1 MKRGLFI
8 VILIFA
14 NFLAQAQSGY
24 QIKGMVNGVADTTCI
39 LAYYFGDK
47 QYAKDTADIDSNG
60 SFVFKGSE
68 ALKGGIYLIVFPEG
82 KYAEIIVSE
91 QRFSFTT
98 DITNLVNSMNFKNSK
113 ENDVFY
119 GYMKGLSVMQ
129 EKSIEY
135 QSKIEAAKSDSE
147 KQKLQEEFRV
157 LGKEV
162 AKYQENFI
170 ENNSDAFFSKV
181 LLANKEIEV
190 PEPPKLPNGTVDSTF
205 QYRFYKNHF
214 LDYLDFSDERLLRT
228 PIFHSKINK
237 YLENLTV
244 KHPDSIIKSCDYI
257 IGKSRANNEVFKYV
271 VSYLTSTYERS
282 KVMGLEKVFVHM
294 VEKYYKTGDVT
305 WVDEANMFKIVDRAE
320 TIAPLLI
327 GEISPNLHLRD
338 TLEKVRVLHQ
348 LDSDFTLV
356 VFYDPDCGHCK
367 TEMSSIKEKY
377 DNWIKEGINVD
388 VYAVCVELEK
398 EEWLSFIKTYDTGAF
413 INVGEFRTIVDGEY
427 FRENDPYVTPFPYIK
442 QLYDING
449 TPKVYVLDKDKK
461 ILVNAI
467 KGNIGIDQI
476 DDLIRRESVKN

>member
-8 VILIFA
+8 AILMFSNIV
-14 NFLAQAQSGY
+14 AQSQSGY
-24 QIKGMVNGVADTTCI
+24 QIKGTVKGVADTTCM

-47 QYAKDTADIDSNG
+47 QYAKDTADIDANG
-60 SFVFKGSE
+60 SFFFKGNE
-68 ALKGGIYLIVFPEG
+68 PLKGGIYMIVFPEG

-98 DITNLVNSMNFKNSK
+98 DISNLVGSMKFKNSK

-119 GYMKGLSVMQ
+119 GYMQGLSTMQ
-129 EKSIEY
+129 EKSISY
-135 QSKIEAAKSDSE
+135 QSKIDAATSDSE
-147 KQKLQEEFRV
+147 KQKLQEEYRM

-162 AKYQENFI
+162 ANYQENFLQ
-170 ENNSDAFFSKV
+170 NNTDAFFSKV

-190 PEPPKLPNGTVDSTF
+190 PESPILTNGTVDSTF
-205 QYRFYKNHF
+205 QFRYYKNHF

-228 PIFHSKINK
+228 PVFHSKINT

-244 KHPDSIIKSCDYI
+244 KHPDSIIISCDYLVK
-257 IGKSRANNEVFKYV
+257 KSKDNQEVFKYV

-294 VEKYYKTGDVT
+294 VEKYYKSGEVN
-305 WVDEANMFKIVDRAE
+305 WIDEANMFKIIDRAE
-320 TIAPLLI
+320 TISPLLI
-327 GEISPNLHLRD
+327 GEVAPNLHLRD
-338 TLEKVRVLHQ
+338 TLEKVQVLHQ

-367 TEMSSIKEKY
+367 TEISSIKEKY
-377 DNWIKEGINVD
+377 DDWIKEGINVD
-388 VYAVCVELEK
+388 VFAVCVELEK
-398 EEWLSFIKTYDTGAF
+398 EEWLSFIKTYDTGDF
-413 INVGEFRTIVDGEY
+413 INVGEFKTIVDGEY

-467 KGNIGIDQI
+467 KGNIGIEQI
-476 DDLIRRESVKN
+476 DELIRRENTKY

>member
-8 VILIFA
+8 AILMFA
-14 NFLAQAQSGY
+14 NFITKAQSGY
-24 QIKGMVNGVADTTCI
+24 QIKGTVKGIADTTCM

-47 QYAKDTADIDSNG
+47 QYAKDTAEIDANG
-60 SFVFKGSE
+60 TFIFKGSE
-68 ALKGGIYLIVFPEG
+68 PLKGGIYLIVFPEG
-82 KYAEIIVSE
+82 KYTEIIVSE
-91 QRFSFTT
+91 QQFSFTS
-98 DITNLVNSMNFKNSK
+98 DITNLVASMNFKNSK

-119 GYMKGLSVMQ
+119 AYMQGLSLMQ

-135 QSKIEAAKSDSE
+135 QSKIDAATNNSE
-147 KQKLQEEFRV
+147 KQKLQEEFRI

-162 AKYQENFI
+162 AMFQENFI

-190 PEPPKLPNGTVDSTF
+190 PESPKLSNGTVDSTF
-205 QYRFYKNHF
+205 QFRYYKKHF

-228 PIFHSKINK
+228 PVFHSKINK

-244 KHPDSIIKSCDYI
+244 KHPDSIIKSCDYLI
-257 IGKSRANNEVFKYV
+257 EKSRENKEVFKYL

-294 VEKYYKTGDVT
+294 VEKYYKTGEVT

-320 TIAPLLI
+320 TISPLLI
-327 GEISPNLHLRD
+327 GEVAPNLFLRD

-377 DNWIKEGINVD
+377 VDWVKEGINID
-388 VYAVCVELEK
+388 IYAVCVELEK
-398 EEWLSFIKTYDTGAF
+398 EEWLKFIKTYDTGEF

-427 FRENDPYVTPFPYIK
+427 FRENDPYVTPFPNIK
-442 QLYDING
+442 HLYDING
-449 TPKVYVLDKDKK
+449 TPKVYVLDKNKK

-476 DDLIRRESVKN
+476 DELIRRENAKN

>member
-1 MKRGLFI
+1 MKIKLFI
-8 VILIFA
+8 AILMFA
-14 NFLAQAQSGY
+14 NIVAQAQSGY
-24 QIKGMVNGVADTTCI
+24 EIKGVVKGVADTTCM

-47 QYAKDTADIDSNG
+47 QYAKDTAEIDANG
-60 SFVFKGSE
+60 SFVFQGSE
-68 ALKGGIYLIVFPEG
+68 ALKGGIYMIVFPEG

-98 DITNLVNSMNFKNSK
+98 DITNLVASMNFKNSK

-119 GYMKGLSVMQ
+119 GYMQGLSVMQ
-129 EKSIEY
+129 EKSIVY
-135 QSKIEAAKSDSE
+135 QSKIEAATSDHE
-147 KQKLQEEFRV
+147 KQKLQEEFQIF
-157 LGKEV
+157 GKEV
-162 AKYQENFI
+162 AKYQENFLQK
-170 ENNSDAFFSKV
+170 NTDAFFSKV

-190 PEPPKLPNGTVDSTF
+190 PESPKLTNGTVDSTF
-205 QYRFYKNHF
+205 QFRYYKNHF
-214 LDYLDFSDERLLRT
+214 LDYLDFSDERMLRT
-228 PIFHSKINK
+228 PVFHSKINT

-244 KHPDSIIKSCDYI
+244 KHPDSIITSCDYL
-257 IGKSRANNEVFKYV
+257 IGKSRANKEVFKYV

-294 VEKYYKTGDVT
+294 VEKYYKTNEVT

-320 TIAPLLI
+320 TISPLLI
-327 GEISPNLHLRD
+327 GEVAPNLHLRD

-348 LDSDFTLV
+348 LDSDFTLI

-377 DNWIKEGINVD
+377 DDWVKEEINVD
-388 VYAVCVELEK
+388 VFAVCVELEK
-398 EEWLSFIKTYDTGAF
+398 EEWLSFIKTYDTGEF

-449 TPKVYVLDKDKK
+449 TPKVYVLDKNKK

-467 KGNIGIDQI
+467 KGNIGIEQI
-476 DDLIRRESVKN
+476 DDLIRRENTKY